1 MPFCAGCPPT
11 ADDTVL
17 LEATRLEAPRLERME
32 LSTAEL
38 TATELAATELTTTVL
53 GAKNAAVVVVSSG
66 AYVNMGGA

>member
-17 LEATRLEAPRLERME
+17 LEAARLERIE

-38 TATELAATELTTTVL
+38 MVTELAATELATIVL
-53 GAKNAAVVVVSSG
+53 GAKDAAVVVVSSG